1 MKVLFY
7 ILQVIGLLTVLFG
20 IATIE
25 SPSIVP
31 FICLIAGSAVF
42 FIGYR
47 GEQNYVTY

>member
-1 MKVLFY
+1 MKILFNVL
-7 ILQVIGLLTVLFG
+7 QGIGLITVLFG

-31 FICLIAGSAVF
+31 YICLIAGSAVF